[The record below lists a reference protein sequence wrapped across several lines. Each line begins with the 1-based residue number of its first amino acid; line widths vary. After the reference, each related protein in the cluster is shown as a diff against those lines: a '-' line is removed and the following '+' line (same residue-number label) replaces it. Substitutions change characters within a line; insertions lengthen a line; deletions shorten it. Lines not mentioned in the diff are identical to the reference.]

1 MNKAG
6 QAAEKP
12 EETEE
17 NTAEQAP
24 WEKNGEEFDAERA
37 KKLIAALRDE
47 NKALKAAKTEPK
59 AEDKPADATKAE
71 ADTSHAEPKA
81 EDKPADATK
90 AEADTSH
97 AEPKAEDKPAD
108 ATKAGEKQP
117 ADLATELADAK
128 AELAKAKALAA
139 AGLPLDFIPFIP
151 GGDAE
156 EIAAAVDF
164 LASKIPAAQSGEKKQ
179 PRLPVDPSQRAK
191 VSKDPYQ
198 AYVEQIFGTKQ

>member
-1 MNKAG
+1 MNKTG

-47 NKALKAAKTEPK
+47 NKALKAAKAEPK
-59 AEDKPADATKAE
+59 AEDKPAAAKTEEKTADATKAE
-71 ADTSHAEPKA
+71 ADTAPAEPKA
-81 EDKPADATK
+81 EDKPAAAKT
-90 AEADTSH
+90 E
-97 AEPKAEDKPAD
+97 EKP
-108 ATKAGEKQP
+108 P
-117 ADLATELADAK
+117 ADLVTELADAK

-156 EIAAAVDF
+156 EIATAVDF

-191 VSKDPYQ
+191 VSKDPYRVY
-198 AYVEQIFGTKQ
+198 AEQIFGTKQ

>member
-1 MNKAG
+1 MNKTG

-17 NTAEQAP
+17 NTDEQAP

-59 AEDKPADATKAE
+59 AEEKP
-71 ADTSHAEPKA
+71 SPAEPKA
-81 EDKPADATK
+81 EDKPTDAAK
-90 AEADTSH
+90 AE
-97 AEPKAEDKPAD
+97 EKP
-108 ATKAGEKQP
+108 P

-139 AGLPLDFIPFIP
+139 AGLPLDLIPFIP

-156 EIAAAVDF
+156 EIATAVDF

-198 AYVEQIFGTKQ
+198 AYAEQIFGTKQ

>member
-1 MNKAG
+1 MNKTG

-17 NTAEQAP
+17 NTSEQAP

-59 AEDKPADATKAE
+59 AEDKPADAAKTE
-71 ADTSHAEPKA
+71 E
-81 EDKPADATK
+81 KP
-90 AEADTSH
+90 
-97 AEPKAEDKPAD
+97 
-108 ATKAGEKQP
+108 P

-128 AELAKAKALAA
+128 TELAKAKALAA

-198 AYVEQIFGTKQ
+198 AYAEQIFGTKQ

>member
-1 MNKAG
+1 MNKTG

-17 NTAEQAP
+17 NTSEQAP

-59 AEDKPADATKAE
+59 AEDKPADAAKAE
-71 ADTSHAEPKA
+71 E
-81 EDKPADATK
+81 KPST
-90 AEADTSH
+90 
-97 AEPKAEDKPAD
+97 
-108 ATKAGEKQP
+108 
-117 ADLATELADAK
+117 DLASELENAK

-139 AGLPLDFIPFIP
+139 AGLPLDLIPFIP

-156 EIAAAVDF
+156 EIASAVDF
-164 LASKIPAAQSGEKKQ
+164 LASKIPAAQGGEKKQ

>member
-1 MNKAG
+1 MNKTG

-37 KKLIAALRDE
+37 KKLITALRDE

-59 AEDKPADATKAE
+59 AEDKPADAA
-71 ADTSHAEPKA
+71 KA
-81 EDKPADATK
+81 EDKP
-90 AEADTSH
+90 
-97 AEPKAEDKPAD
+97 
-108 ATKAGEKQP
+108 P
-117 ADLATELADAK
+117 ADLASELADAK

>member
-1 MNKAG
+1 MNKTG

-59 AEDKPADATKAE
+59 AEDKP
-71 ADTSHAEPKA
+71 SPAEPKA
-81 EDKPADATK
+81 EDKP
-90 AEADTSH
+90 SP
-97 AEPKAEDKPAD
+97 AEPKAEDKP
-108 ATKAGEKQP
+108 P

-156 EIAAAVDF
+156 EIATAVDF

-198 AYVEQIFGTKQ
+198 AYAEQIFGTKQ

>member
-1 MNKAG
+1 MNKTG

-24 WEKNGEEFDAERA
+24 WEKNSEEFDAERA

-59 AEDKPADATKAE
+59 AEDKPAAAAKAE
-71 ADTSHAEPKA
+71 ADAPAEPKA
-81 EDKPADATK
+81 EDKPAPAAKT
-90 AEADTSH
+90 E
-97 AEPKAEDKPAD
+97 EKPS
-108 ATKAGEKQP
+108 T
-117 ADLATELADAK
+117 DLATELADAK

-156 EIAAAVDF
+156 EIATAVDF

-198 AYVEQIFGTKQ
+198 AYAEQIFGTKQ

>member
-1 MNKAG
+1 MNKTG

-37 KKLIAALRDE
+37 KKLITALRDE

-59 AEDKPADATKAE
+59 AEDKPADAAKTEEKP
-71 ADTSHAEPKA
+71 SPAEPKA
-81 EDKPADATK
+81 EDKPADA
-90 AEADTSH
+90 A
-97 AEPKAEDKPAD
+97 KAEDKP
-108 ATKAGEKQP
+108 P
-117 ADLATELADAK
+117 ADLASELADAK

-198 AYVEQIFGTKQ
+198 AYAEQIFGTKQ

>member
-1 MNKAG
+1 MNKTG
-6 QAAEKP
+6 QEAEKP

-47 NKALKAAKTEPK
+47 NKALKAAKTESK
-59 AEDKPADATKAE
+59 AEDKPAPAAKTEEKPADATKAD
-71 ADTSHAEPKA
+71 ADTAPAEPKA
-81 EDKPADATK
+81 EDKPAPAAKT
-90 AEADTSH
+90 E
-97 AEPKAEDKPAD
+97 EKPS
-108 ATKAGEKQP
+108 
-117 ADLATELADAK
+117 ADLATELAAAK

-156 EIAAAVDF
+156 EIATAVDF

-179 PRLPVDPSQRAK
+179 SRLPVDPSQRAK
-191 VSKDPYQ
+191 ASQDPYQ

>member
-1 MNKAG
+1 MNKTG

-17 NTAEQAP
+17 NTDEQAP
-24 WEKNGEEFDAERA
+24 GEKNGEEFDAERA

-59 AEDKPADATKAE
+59 AEDKPAP
-71 ADTSHAEPKA
+71 AEPKA
-81 EDKPADATK
+81 EDKP
-90 AEADTSH
+90 S
-97 AEPKAEDKPAD
+97 
-108 ATKAGEKQP
+108 

-156 EIAAAVDF
+156 EIATAVDF
-164 LASKIPAAQSGEKKQ
+164 LASKIPAAQSGEKKK

>member
-1 MNKAG
+1 MNKTG

-59 AEDKPADATKAE
+59 AEDKP
-71 ADTSHAEPKA
+71 SPAEPKA
-81 EDKPADATK
+81 EDKP
-90 AEADTSH
+90 
-97 AEPKAEDKPAD
+97 
-108 ATKAGEKQP
+108 P

-156 EIAAAVDF
+156 EIATAVDF

-198 AYVEQIFGTKQ
+198 AYAEQIFGTKQ

>member
-1 MNKAG
+1 MNKTG

-59 AEDKPADATKAE
+59 AEDKPAPAAKTE
-71 ADTSHAEPKA
+71 E
-81 EDKPADATK
+81 KP
-90 AEADTSH
+90 S
-97 AEPKAEDKPAD
+97 
-108 ATKAGEKQP
+108 
-117 ADLATELADAK
+117 ADLATELAAAK
-128 AELAKAKALAA
+128 AEIAKAKALAA
-139 AGLPLDFIPFIP
+139 AGIPLDFIPFIP

-156 EIAAAVDF
+156 EIATAVDF

-198 AYVEQIFGTKQ
+198 VYAEQIFGTKQ

>member
-1 MNKAG
+1 MNKTG

-37 KKLIAALRDE
+37 KKLIAAIRDE
-47 NKALKAAKTEPK
+47 NKALKAAK
-59 AEDKPADATKAE
+59 
-71 ADTSHAEPKA
+71 AEPKA
-81 EDKPADATK
+81 EDKPADAAK
-90 AEADTSH
+90 AEADTAP
-97 AEPKAEDKPAD
+97 AEPKAEDKPS
-108 ATKAGEKQP
+108 T
-117 ADLATELADAK
+117 DLATELADAK

-156 EIAAAVDF
+156 EIATAVDF

-198 AYVEQIFGTKQ
+198 AYAEQIFGTKQ

>member
-1 MNKAG
+1 MNKTG

-47 NKALKAAKTEPK
+47 NKALKAAK
-59 AEDKPADATKAE
+59 
-71 ADTSHAEPKA
+71 AEPKA
-81 EDKPADATK
+81 EDKPADAAK
-90 AEADTSH
+90 AEADTAP
-97 AEPKAEDKPAD
+97 AEPKAEDKPAP
-108 ATKAGEKQP
+108 AAKAEEKP
-117 ADLATELADAK
+117 STDLATELADAK

-156 EIAAAVDF
+156 EIATAVDL

-198 AYVEQIFGTKQ
+198 AYAEQIFGTKQ

>member
-1 MNKAG
+1 MNKTG

-17 NTAEQAP
+17 NTSEQDP

-47 NKALKAAKTEPK
+47 NKALKAAK
-59 AEDKPADATKAE
+59 
-71 ADTSHAEPKA
+71 AEPKA
-81 EDKPADATK
+81 EDKPAAAAKT
-90 AEADTSH
+90 EENPS
-97 AEPKAEDKPAD
+97 
-108 ATKAGEKQP
+108 
-117 ADLATELADAK
+117 ADLVSELADAK
-128 AELAKAKALAA
+128 AELAKAKALAD

-151 GGDAE
+151 GGEAE

-191 VSKDPYQ
+191 VPKDPYQ
-198 AYVEQIFGTKQ
+198 AYAEQIFGTKQ

>member
-1 MNKAG
+1 MNKTG

-59 AEDKPADATKAE
+59 AEDKPADAA
-71 ADTSHAEPKA
+71 KA
-81 EDKPADATK
+81 EDKP
-90 AEADTSH
+90 
-97 AEPKAEDKPAD
+97 
-108 ATKAGEKQP
+108 P

-156 EIAAAVDF
+156 EIATAVDF

-198 AYVEQIFGTKQ
+198 AYAEQIFGTKQ

>member
-1 MNKAG
+1 MNKTG
-6 QAAEKP
+6 QAVEKP

-17 NTAEQAP
+17 NTSEQAP

-59 AEDKPADATKAE
+59 AEDKPAAAAKTEEK
-71 ADTSHAEPKA
+71 T
-81 EDKPADATK
+81 ADATK
-90 AEADTSH
+90 AEADTSP
-97 AEPKAEDKPAD
+97 ADPKAEDKPA
-108 ATKAGEKQP
+108 AAAKAEEKP
-117 ADLATELADAK
+117 STDLATELADAK

-156 EIAAAVDF
+156 EIATAVDF

>member
-1 MNKAG
+1 MNKTG

-47 NKALKAAKTEPK
+47 NKALKAAKAEPK
-59 AEDKPADATKAE
+59 AEDKPAAAAKTEDKPADATKAE
-71 ADTSHAEPKA
+71 
-81 EDKPADATK
+81 
-90 AEADTSH
+90 
-97 AEPKAEDKPAD
+97 
-108 ATKAGEKQP
+108 EKQP

-128 AELAKAKALAA
+128 AEIAKAKALAA

-156 EIAAAVDF
+156 EIATAVDF

-191 VSKDPYQ
+191 ASQDPYK
-198 AYVEQIFGTKQ
+198 AYAEQIFGTKQ

>member
-1 MNKAG
+1 MNKTG

-12 EETEE
+12 EETEG

-37 KKLIAALRDE
+37 KKLIAAIRDE

-59 AEDKPADATKAE
+59 AEDKPAP
-71 ADTSHAEPKA
+71 AEPKA
-81 EDKPADATK
+81 EDKPAPAAKT
-90 AEADTSH
+90 E
-97 AEPKAEDKPAD
+97 EKPS
-108 ATKAGEKQP
+108 
-117 ADLATELADAK
+117 ADLATELAAAK

-156 EIAAAVDF
+156 EIATAVDF

-198 AYVEQIFGTKQ
+198 VYAEQIFGTKQ

>member
-1 MNKAG
+1 MNKTG

-17 NTAEQAP
+17 NTDEQAP

-59 AEDKPADATKAE
+59 AEDKPAATAKAE
-71 ADTSHAEPKA
+71 DDTAPAEPKA
-81 EDKPADATK
+81 EDKPAATAK
-90 AEADTSH
+90 AE
-97 AEPKAEDKPAD
+97 EKPS
-108 ATKAGEKQP
+108 T
-117 ADLATELADAK
+117 DLATELADAK

-156 EIAAAVDF
+156 EIATAVDF

>member
-1 MNKAG
+1 MNKTG

-17 NTAEQAP
+17 NTDEQAP

-47 NKALKAAKTEPK
+47 NKALKAAKT
-59 AEDKPADATKAE
+59 
-71 ADTSHAEPKA
+71 
-81 EDKPADATK
+81 
-90 AEADTSH
+90 
-97 AEPKAEDKPAD
+97 EPKAEDKPAD

-156 EIAAAVDF
+156 EIATAVDF

-198 AYVEQIFGTKQ
+198 AYAEQIFGTKQ

>member
-1 MNKAG
+1 MNKTG

-17 NTAEQAP
+17 NTDEQAP

-59 AEDKPADATKAE
+59 AEEKP
-71 ADTSHAEPKA
+71 SPAEPKA
-81 EDKPADATK
+81 EDKPTDAAK
-90 AEADTSH
+90 AE
-97 AEPKAEDKPAD
+97 EKPS
-108 ATKAGEKQP
+108 T
-117 ADLATELADAK
+117 DLATELADAK

-156 EIAAAVDF
+156 EIATAVDF

-198 AYVEQIFGTKQ
+198 AYADQIFGTKQ

>member
-1 MNKAG
+1 MNKTG

-12 EETEE
+12 EEAEE

-59 AEDKPADATKAE
+59 AEDKPADAAKTE
-71 ADTSHAEPKA
+71 E
-81 EDKPADATK
+81 KPST
-90 AEADTSH
+90 
-97 AEPKAEDKPAD
+97 
-108 ATKAGEKQP
+108 
-117 ADLATELADAK
+117 DLATELADAK

-198 AYVEQIFGTKQ
+198 AYAEQIFGTEE

>member
-1 MNKAG
+1 MNKTG

-17 NTAEQAP
+17 NTSEQAP

-59 AEDKPADATKAE
+59 AEDKPADAAKTE
-71 ADTSHAEPKA
+71 ENP
-81 EDKPADATK
+81 
-90 AEADTSH
+90 
-97 AEPKAEDKPAD
+97 
-108 ATKAGEKQP
+108 P
-117 ADLATELADAK
+117 ADLASELADAK

-156 EIAAAVDF
+156 EIATAVAF

-198 AYVEQIFGTKQ
+198 AYAEQIFGTKQ

>member
-1 MNKAG
+1 MNKTG
-6 QAAEKP
+6 QAVEKP

-17 NTAEQAP
+17 NTSEQAP

-59 AEDKPADATKAE
+59 AEDKPADAAKTEEKP
-71 ADTSHAEPKA
+71 SPAEPKA
-81 EDKPADATK
+81 EDKPADAAKTEEK
-90 AEADTSH
+90 PSPAEL
-97 AEPKAEDKPAD
+97 KAEDKPAD
-108 ATKAGEKQP
+108 AAKTEEKPP
-117 ADLATELADAK
+117 ADLASELADAK

-151 GGDAE
+151 GGDTE

-191 VSKDPYQ
+191 VSKDPYK
-198 AYVEQIFGTKQ
+198 AYAEQIFGTKQ

>member
-1 MNKAG
+1 MNKTG

-17 NTAEQAP
+17 NTSEQAP

-37 KKLIAALRDE
+37 KKLIADLRDE

-59 AEDKPADATKAE
+59 AEDKPAPAAKTE
-71 ADTSHAEPKA
+71 E
-81 EDKPADATK
+81 KPST
-90 AEADTSH
+90 
-97 AEPKAEDKPAD
+97 
-108 ATKAGEKQP
+108 
-117 ADLATELADAK
+117 DLATELADAK
-128 AELAKAKALAA
+128 AELAKARALAA

-179 PRLPVDPSQRAK
+179 PRLPVDPSQRAQ

-198 AYVEQIFGTKQ
+198 AYAEQIFGTKQ

>member
-1 MNKAG
+1 MNKTG

-12 EETEE
+12 EETEG

-37 KKLIAALRDE
+37 KKLIAAIRDE

-59 AEDKPADATKAE
+59 AEDKPAP
-71 ADTSHAEPKA
+71 AEPKA
-81 EDKPADATK
+81 EDKPAP
-90 AEADTSH
+90 
-97 AEPKAEDKPAD
+97 AEPKAEEKPAP
-108 ATKAGEKQP
+108 AAKTEEKP
-117 ADLATELADAK
+117 APAAKTEEKPSADLATELAAAK

-156 EIAAAVDF
+156 EIATAVDF

-198 AYVEQIFGTKQ
+198 VYAEQIFGTKQ